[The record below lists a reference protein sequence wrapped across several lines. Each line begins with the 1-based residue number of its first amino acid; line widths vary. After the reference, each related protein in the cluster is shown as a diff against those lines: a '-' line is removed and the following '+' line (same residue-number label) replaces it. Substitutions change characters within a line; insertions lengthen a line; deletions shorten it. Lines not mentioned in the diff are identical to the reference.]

1 MYYCNYFRSGD
12 PQEFDDL
19 NDIYEPE
26 MDVPFCCPY
35 YRQFFST
42 QPVDFMSRQPF
53 GDPPFGPQSG
63 PPFGQG
69 PGQGPGQPHGQQSGP
84 PSGPP
89 PSVTPSKQSAMVKSG
104 PTGFAVEPQTLR
116 PCLFR
121 FVYIWPRRGRGFWA
135 WLTFVGRKSASGF
148 RWNGRR
154 WVYFGI
160 DLRQIDSFIC
170 Y

>member
-1 MYYCNYFRSGD
+1 MYYCNYFRSEV
-12 PQEFDDL
+12 PEEFDEL
-19 NDIYEPE
+19 NDVYEQE
-26 MDVPFCCPY
+26 LMDAPFYCPY
-35 YRQFFST
+35 CRQFN
-42 QPVDFMSRQPF
+42 QPPR
-53 GDPPFGPQSG
+53 
-63 PPFGQG
+63 PPFGQ
-69 PGQGPGQPHGQQSGP
+69 PGGQPGGHHGGA

-89 PSVTPSKQSAMVKSG
+89 PAVTPSKQSATFKAG
-104 PTGFAVEPQTLR
+104 PGVMAVEPQTLR
-116 PCLFR
+116 PCLYR

-135 WLTFVGRKSASGF
+135 WLTFVGRRSASGF